1 MAALPAQA
9 PGRPGPLIAI
19 GGAEDKV
26 RERTILRYFLEAAG
40 GSDASVVVLATASE
54 VPETGARYADL
65 FYSLNADSVE
75 VLRIATREEAL
86 AAGGEAA
93 DLLKYATGLF
103 ITGGSQLRL
112 SSALGGTEV
121 AAAIRARHAAGM
133 VVAGTSAGAAFLS
146 AHMIALG
153 DSGATPRRRL
163 VHLAPGLGLAA
174 EMVIDQHFRR
184 RDRLGRL
191 LTALSYHPGLLGV
204 GIDEDTAAVIDA
216 AGTLRALGAGAV
228 TVVDARDMRYTDS
241 HAVQRGQPLAMLG
254 VRLDVLTSGCQY
266 RLDERRAYPPPPGVV
281 RLESESRAE
290 GWPDGRRALDRPAEP
305 EEGGGNGESG
315 AYGEGRGPRD
325 GL

>member
-1 MAALPAQA
+1 MEVLPVQAA
-9 PGRPGPLIAI
+9 GRPGPLIAI

-40 GSDASVVVLATASE
+40 GMDASLVVLATASE
-54 VPETGARYADL
+54 VPETGERYADL

-75 VLRIATREEAL
+75 VLRIATREDAL
-86 AAGGEAA
+86 AAGGEASE
-93 DLLKYATGLF
+93 LLEYATGLF

-174 EMVIDQHFRR
+174 DMVIDQHFRR

-204 GIDEDTAAVIDA
+204 GIDEDTAAVIDS
-216 AGTLRALGAGAV
+216 AGTLRVLGAGAV
-228 TVVDARDMRYTDS
+228 TVVDAHDMRYTDS
-241 HAVQRGQPLAMLG
+241 HAAQRGQPLAMLG
-254 VRLDVLTSGCQY
+254 VKLDVLTSGCQY
-266 RLDERRAYPPPPGVV
+266 RLEERRAYPPPQGTL
-281 RLESESRAE
+281 RL
-290 GWPDGRRALDRPAEP
+290 DGGLPLAGLAGEPAMADRPAEP
-305 EEGGGNGESG
+305 I
-315 AYGEGRGPRD
+315 AGRGPAAKD
-325 GL
+325 GA